1 MLYEKIF
8 VILSLLQVLWSIA
21 RYGWMYS
28 QVCVRRRW
36 WKGND
41 VVLQLD
47 LACAANAFLYTSI
60 DQNKIRYK

>member
-47 LACAANAFLYTSI
+47 LA
-60 DQNKIRYK
+60 